1 MIIDLFI
8 NGKKIQAETA
18 PDQMLIDFLRGL
30 GYKSMK
36 RGCDTGNCG
45 LCTVWMDEKPVL
57 SCSVPAA
64 RAADIMI
71 TTLRGCG
78 QGKRQLQNFLIIW
91 RMKELTSADTAVRV

>member
-45 LCTVWMDEKPVL
+45 LCTVCQRQGL
-57 SCSVPAA
+57 Q
-64 RAADIMI
+64 DIR
-71 TTLRGCG
+71 LRH
-78 QGKRQLQNFLIIW
+78 
-91 RMKELTSADTAVRV
+91 

>member
-36 RGCDTGNCG
+36 RGCDTGNSSFLQCASG
-45 LCTVWMDEKPVL
+45 K
-57 SCSVPAA
+57 
-64 RAADIMI
+64 
-71 TTLRGCG
+71 GC
-78 QGKRQLQNFLIIW
+78 R
-91 RMKELTSADTAVRV
+91 T